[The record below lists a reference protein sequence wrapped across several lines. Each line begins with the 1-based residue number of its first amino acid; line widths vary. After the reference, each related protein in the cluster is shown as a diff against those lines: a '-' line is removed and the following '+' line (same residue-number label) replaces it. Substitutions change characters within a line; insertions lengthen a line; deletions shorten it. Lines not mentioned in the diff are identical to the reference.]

1 MNNLVLAGIQRL
13 KKSSIFF
20 AGLLSMLA
28 VTVYYMLTKS
38 NESTMFVGQYYL
50 DNFYFDI
57 GPFMGVFCAV
67 FISLFIGT
75 EYSDGVIRNKII
87 VGHSRTKV
95 YLSNFIVSL
104 IACESFV
111 LMWIIGGLVG
121 IPQLGWLNMGYEQ
134 FIVYIILSL
143 LYTGAL
149 TSIFLLFSML
159 SSNKTINVVIE
170 MLFATLLILISSTL
184 LIHLQEPAQTTVK
197 IIENV
202 SVDLGGTPFANP
214 AYVDGT
220 LREFFQ
226 LVVDSLPTGQA
237 LLMMESAIYRPV
249 LSASASVLIIIS
261 TLFIGCISFN
271 KKDLK

>member
-1 MNNLVLAGIQRL
+1 MNNLVSAGLQRL
-13 KKSSIFF
+13 KKSYVFF
-20 AGLLSMLA
+20 AGLLSMIA
-28 VTVYYMLTKS
+28 ITIYHMLTKS
-38 NESTMFVGQYYL
+38 NEAIRFVEQYYL

-95 YLSNFIVSL
+95 YLSHFIICL

-121 IPQLGWLNMGYEQ
+121 IPQLGWINMGYEQ
-134 FIVYIILSL
+134 FIVYILLSL

-170 MLFATLLILISSTL
+170 MLFAALLILVASTL
-184 LIHLQEPAQTTVK
+184 YMHLQEPAQTTVK
-197 IIENV
+197 VIENV
-202 SVDLGGTPFANP
+202 SVDLGGMPFANP
-214 AYVDGT
+214 AYIDGT
-220 LREFFQ
+220 LRSFFQ
-226 LVVDSLPTGQA
+226 LLVDALPTGQA
-237 LLMMESAIYRPV
+237 LLMRGSAISRPI
-249 LSASASVLIIIS
+249 LSAISSILIIIS
-261 TLFIGCISFN
+261 TLFIGCFAFN